1 MDIKPAT
8 QRPELLFEVSW
19 EVCNKIGGIYT
30 VLSTK
35 AKTLQK
41 ISKDTSNTD
50 KIFIIKCLHS
60 FLFLFFHFADDII
73 NLVKGL
79 LLSMYFIQ

>member
-1 MDIKPAT
+1 MDKKPAT

-41 ISKDTSNTD
+41 ISKDTT
-50 KIFIIKCLHS
+50 IFMVRGQS
-60 FLFLFFHFADDII
+60 FT
-73 NLVKGL
+73 LVYR
-79 LLSMYFIQ
+79 M

>member
-35 AKTLQK
+35 SAKTPQSLSVPTFGHRPIRPLGLQNATSLVCLNGQK
-41 ISKDTSNTD
+41 THISPK
-50 KIFIIKCLHS
+50 
-60 FLFLFFHFADDII
+60 
-73 NLVKGL
+73 V
-79 LLSMYFIQ
+79 

>member
-1 MDIKPAT
+1 MMDTTPAT
-8 QRPELLFEVSW
+8 PQVDLIFEVSW

-41 ISKDTSNTD
+41 LYKDKT
-50 KIFIIKCLHS
+50 IFIGPDVWTSENPSPWFTECKV
-60 FLFLFFHFADDII
+60 D
-73 NLVKGL
+73 
-79 LLSMYFIQ
+79 